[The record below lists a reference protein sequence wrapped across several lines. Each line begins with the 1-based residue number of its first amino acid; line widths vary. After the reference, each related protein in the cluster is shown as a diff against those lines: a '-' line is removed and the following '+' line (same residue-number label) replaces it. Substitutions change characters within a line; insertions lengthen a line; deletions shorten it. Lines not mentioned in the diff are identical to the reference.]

1 VPLVSV
7 PPPANVCTSDGKTQF
22 TSSEEQA
29 GQNGHDTK
37 PVDLTVQTDETT
49 MVPGPAT
56 VPEELNIQLV
66 ESALSAARGASIR
79 SVFDVGT
86 VSALDHAYSL
96 PIGTTSADLLR
107 KLNEQRDIIALMEVK
122 MKELKTNLGHLK
134 VSEAKLM
141 EELRERD
148 HMISTCFSQKPYEI
162 DVVL

>member
-1 VPLVSV
+1 MPLVSV